1 MPRKRLTPDEH
12 DRIIELKLD
21 RVPVRSIAEQVGC
34 TLQTVQRTWHKWL
47 ADTAE
52 ERSAALEA
60 TREELIQ
67 RQQRIASDARKGA
80 MLARGSNQPANEVRF
95 LAEERAAL
103 REIARLTGSD
113 APTKVEQ
120 TGPSLQVLYIR
131 EEVDGVSTEL
141 DGS

>member
-21 RVPVRSIAEQVGC
+21 RVPVRAIAEQVSC
-34 TLQTVQRTWHKWL
+34 TVQTVQRTWHKWL
-47 ADTAE
+47 ADTAA
-52 ERSAALEA
+52 ERSAALEG

-67 RQQRIASDARKGA
+67 RQQRIAADARRGA
-80 MLARGSNQPANEVRF
+80 MSARKAGRGTEEVRF

-113 APTKVEQ
+113 AATKIEQ
-120 TGPSLQVLYIR
+120 TGPAFQVLYIR
-131 EEVDGVSTEL
+131 EEVDDDKTSS

>member
-12 DRIIELKLD
+12 DRIVELKLD
-21 RVPVRSIAEQVGC
+21 RVPVRAIAQDVGC
-34 TLQTVQRTWHKWL
+34 TVQTVQRTWHKWL

-80 MLARGSNQPANEVRF
+80 MLARGANQQATEVRF

-113 APTKVEQ
+113 APTKIDQ
-120 TGPSLQVLYIR
+120 TGPAFQVLYIR
-131 EEVDGVSTEL
+131 EEVDDAEATP
-141 DGS
+141 DGG